1 MVHVEV
7 SPGVVVVLAA
17 WMLDAAACA
26 GMEIGPP
33 RAAVSALVVPLSGRS
48 EMDKPGAVQEAR
60 SSEGSATGRQL
71 SIAFEA
77 APLHGISSPDRA
89 KVLIHLAS
97 LLLQALGQIDQ

>member
-33 RAAVSALVVPLSGRS
+33 RAAVSALVVLHRLLVDLGL
-48 EMDKPGAVQEAR
+48 R
-60 SSEGSATGRQL
+60 SSSPVRQSTQAQSRPISRVRDGST
-71 SIAFEA
+71 SW
-77 APLHGISSPDRA
+77 
-89 KVLIHLAS
+89 
-97 LLLQALGQIDQ
+97 

>member
-1 MVHVEV
+1 MPSSFFTVC
-7 SPGVVVVLAA
+7 SSISDCDQA
-17 WMLDAAACA
+17 
-26 GMEIGPP
+26 P
-33 RAAVSALVVPLSGRS
+33 RMIPTLSGRS